1 MGKKKVKGDN
11 FNSKLALAIKSG
23 SAKFGKR
30 ALFYNKAKLNIGLK

>member
-23 SAKFGKR
+23 SAKFGKSKSDIITNF
-30 ALFYNKAKLNIGLK
+30 LGLK

>member
-23 SAKFGKR
+23 SAKFGKCSL
-30 ALFYNKAKLNIGLK
+30 LFY

>member
-23 SAKFGKR
+23 SAKFGKNTYKFSHI
-30 ALFYNKAKLNIGLK
+30 LSLGLK

>member
-30 ALFYNKAKLNIGLK
+30 SSLLF

>member
-23 SAKFGKR
+23 SAKFGKDK
-30 ALFYNKAKLNIGLK
+30 YH